1 MKKDRKLE
9 MFIEEISRI
18 MPQVIQGI
26 FRRQKS
32 DLLSRGEISLPQ
44 FMLMLVL
51 YRKGFMKM
59 KDIAHQ
65 LNVSLPATTGMVNRM
80 VRDGRVRRI
89 PDEKDRRVVYVGITV
104 RGKQVVNNVHNQRK
118 KLFAEIFSNI
128 SPSGRAQYLKVLR
141 KIAKYIQIN
150 EEK

>member
-9 MFIEEISRI
+9 AFIEEVSQI
-18 MPQVIQGI
+18 MPRVLQGI
-26 FRRQKS
+26 FRRQKT

-89 PDEKDRRVVYVGITV
+89 PDEKDRRVVYIGITA
-104 RGKQVVNNVHNQRK
+104 RGKQVVNTVRTQRK
-118 KLFAEIFSNI
+118 RLFAEVFSNI
-128 SPSGRAQYLKVLR
+128 SQTERMQYLKVLR
-141 KIAKYIQIN
+141 KVAKYIQLH